1 MQTLKVNTYQI
12 EKELLAEATALS
24 TFQPFVTE
32 LLKNSYSAHITIDTI
47 CSLIYRGDVVMFLK
61 KQALLKTPE
70 VNNLPITEEAKFNMI
85 DVTKVF
91 SNYFQIT
98 SLHATL
104 PKDDKILRLIYSYDI
119 DTNGKLFLSETAKQ
133 KIKDKYTLYATHE
146 ESEFYNKLSE
156 ALKTIEEVNA
166 ITGFNLLRP
175 GATQPGESGRAQV
188 NAESFLF
195 TLKNRN

>member
-1 MQTLKVNTYQI
+1 MQTIKVNTHQI
-12 EKELLAEATALS
+12 ERNTLAEAKALS

-32 LLKNSYSAHITIDTI
+32 LLKNSYSSPITIKTLTG
-47 CSLIYRGDVVMFLK
+47 LIHRGDIVAFLK
-61 KQALLKTPE
+61 REALLKTPE
-70 VNNLPITEEAKFNMI
+70 VNNMPITEEAKHNMI

-119 DTNGKLFLSETAKQ
+119 DTNGKLFLSELAQ
-133 KIKDKYTLYATHE
+133 QRIKDSYTLYATNE
-146 ESEFYNKLSE
+146 ETEIYNKLNE
-156 ALKTIEEVNA
+156 ALNTIEEVRQN
-166 ITGFNLLRP
+166 TGFNLLRP
-175 GATQPGESGRAQV
+175 GAIQPGEGGKTQI
-188 NAESFLF
+188 NAELFLL